1 MAREICIA
9 VRRLPFSCHSK
20 RSYLVH
26 NFTTGYE
33 RCTRLTRTLEVHAEA
48 MGMLP
53 AFQLL
58 VLHVLLL

>member
-1 MAREICIA
+1 MVREICI
-9 VRRLPFSCHSK
+9 
-20 RSYLVH
+20 
-26 NFTTGYE
+26 YE
-33 RCTRLTRTLEVHAEA
+33 RCTGLARTLEVHAEA